1 RAVGALPL
9 GALAWRLRA
18 TARGPSIHLN
28 FAGQGTGKVAA
39 VKGRRRVPFPDTGSV
54 DCTVYDRYGLTA
66 GASYRGPAVVEERE
80 STTVIGPVARFT
92 IDKYLN
98 LIIDIA

>member
-1 RAVGALPL
+1 MEPA
-9 GALAWRLRA
+9 A
-18 TARGPSIHLN
+18 TVPVPSIHLN

-39 VKGRRRVPFPDTGSV
+39 AKGRRRVHFPDTGYV

-66 GASYRGPAVVEERE
+66 GASCRGPAVVEERE
-80 STTVIGPVARFT
+80 STTVIGPDARFT